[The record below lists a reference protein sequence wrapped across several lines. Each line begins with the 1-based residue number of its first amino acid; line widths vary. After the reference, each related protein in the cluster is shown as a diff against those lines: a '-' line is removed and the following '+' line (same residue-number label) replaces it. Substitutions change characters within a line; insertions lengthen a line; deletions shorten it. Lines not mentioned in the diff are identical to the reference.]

1 MTTALEQAIQ
11 LVLSG
16 DDQLVNIISVTLQ
29 MSIPSSVISLLLGVP
44 LGVLLAFCSFR
55 RCWCYLWP

>member
-29 MSIPSSVISLLLGVP
+29 MSIPS
-44 LGVLLAFCSFR
+44 
-55 RCWCYLWP
+55 